1 MRKALVVLATVA
13 LFQSSGAL
21 AFRVGPQPPACP
33 GGGVTSPPFY
43 GVRAVLPVTGRH
55 SVEVSGGYA
64 LKKRGVTVKLVEV
77 KPQGINP
84 RILLLRLVQV
94 PDPAAFGDCRPFKNV
109 FAGISPAEVRIA
121 GPHGKSITVPV
132 HRKR

>member
-1 MRKALVVLATVA
+1 MRKALIVLATVA

-21 AFRVGPQPPACP
+21 ALSVGPPPPACP

-43 GVRAVLPVTGRH
+43 GVRAVLAPTKRRAVT
-55 SVEVSGGYA
+55 VSGGYA
-64 LKKRGVTVKLVEV
+64 LRKRGVTVRLVEV

-84 RILLLRLVQV
+84 RILLLRLVEV
-94 PDPAAFGDCRPFKNV
+94 PHPSTWGDCRPFKNI
-109 FAGISPAEVRIA
+109 FASLPLQVRIA

-132 HRKR
+132 HRAR